1 MVACVFALVLLPG
14 VIQKNTALVKST
26 YAQKELASVKIE
38 EPKEDVENKFFEER
52 DTGGFN
58 TPHAR
63 SVLALF
69 NELKS
74 VSYTHLTLPTI
85 YSV

>member
-1 MVACVFALVLLPG
+1 MKAGLMVACVFTLVLLPG

-52 DTGGFN
+52 DT
-58 TPHAR
+58 R
-63 SVLALF
+63 
-69 NELKS
+69 
-74 VSYTHLTLPTI
+74 VSIRLMQE
-85 YSV
+85 VF